1 MSEPNWKKRRREAM
15 EINEL
20 KTAVKEVTKIDENGR
35 RTNEIDYYTVTR
47 AIRINTQDVQSLKT
61 LGRKLYDLNRQ
72 GIRINLRGPEFF
84 VSHLDEVKLELVLK
98 ATANGKQR
106 PALMAQSSDEKLG
119 TLVSAKQ
126 GVIQITKKNPSATA
140 SWGIYDPRPWT
151 RSSNWEL
158 P

>member
-1 MSEPNWKKRRREAM
+1 M

-47 AIRINTQDVQSLKT
+47 A
-61 LGRKLYDLNRQ
+61 
-72 GIRINLRGPEFF
+72 IRINLRGPEFF